1 MSPEGYKSNSE
12 MPVFEHFPMKPEME
26 EEEEGNRR
34 AGQQHG
40 VEGREENPY
49 VDQVLT
55 DIGLLL
61 QKNTIWP
68 AKEQTTKVDLELWS
82 TPFKV
87 VTSK

>member
-1 MSPEGYKSNSE
+1 MSPEAYKSNSE

-49 VDQVLT
+49 VDQVQT

-61 QKNTIWP
+61 QK
-68 AKEQTTKVDLELWS
+68 K
-82 TPFKV
+82 PFDQQK
-87 VTSK
+87 SKPQKLTLNFGLHLSR